1 MNEWLDPVV
10 KNYRH
15 YFGEAKKPVVW
26 EVGSRDGKD
35 GVELAERIYDGNP
48 DWFWSHAVIVAFE
61 PNPDQAKIIKKNY
74 PEIELHQVAASNLK
88 GSAPFKVYE
97 GDEGQVG
104 SSSLDL
110 HWKDHDNLPGHEIV
124 VELDRLDNL
133 MGDEEIDIMKIDVE
147 GHAMQ
152 VIDGMGDKLKQVK
165 VFHVETDHVN
175 DTNIKMKA
183 FMMGHGY
190 QLVDETEQYGGLP
203 DQVWVRA

>member
-1 MNEWLDPVV
+1 MNEWLTPTV

-35 GVELAERIYDGNP
+35 GVELAERIYDG
-48 DWFWSHAVIVAFE
+48 DLQWFWSNVVITALE
-61 PNPDQAKIIKKNY
+61 PNPQQRATIEIKY
-74 PEIELHQVAASNLK
+74 PEINVLEVAASNEK
-88 GSAPFKVYE
+88 GFAPFIIYE
-97 GDEGQVG
+97 GDEGAVG

-110 HWKDHDNLPGHEIV
+110 HWKDHDNLPSHVIEV
-124 VELDRLDNL
+124 KTDRLDNL
-133 MGDEEIDIMKIDVE
+133 IGDQQIDIMKIDVE

-152 VIDGMGDKLKQVK
+152 VIEGLGDKLKQIK

-175 DTNIKMKA
+175 DTNVKMKA

-190 QLVDETEQYGGLP
+190 QLVDEVEQYGGLP
-203 DQVWVRA
+203 DQVWVRF